1 MRTRC
6 LRWLVGV
13 AVCGAWLQFSMP
25 AWSEGGTECG
35 KPTAEADGWQIAT
48 PNEMGVDAARLCSLN
63 EWLARSTM
71 VNVHAVLVARRGKL
85 LYEAYFTGRD
95 ERWGSNLGEIAHTAE
110 MPHDVRS
117 ISKSVVSLLFG
128 IALDRH
134 LVASI
139 DDPVVDYFPDYADLR
154 TTEKD
159 RIQLQHLLTM
169 TSGIEWDEERSYR
182 DPKNSEIMM
191 IRSSDPYRFVLSQAV
206 KSEPGKVWN
215 YSGGSTQLLAG
226 VLERKT
232 GQPLAEFASEALFAP
247 LGITEFEWVK
257 MPANGE
263 AAAASG
269 LRLRPRDMAKLGELV
284 LENGVWNGHRIVS
297 EEWIKESTKARV
309 DAWDTNRY
317 GYQWWSGESNF
328 GRSGESKFGLNDSR
342 NTSWVAGRG
351 LGGQRIYV
359 VRDYDLV
366 VVITAG
372 LYDSGSQDVS
382 VRDILNNYVL
392 PAIRE

>member
-1 MRTRC
+1 

-48 PNEMGVDAARLCSLN
+48 PDEMGVDASRLCSLN

-85 LYEAYFTGRD
+85 LYEAYFTGSD

-263 AAAASG
+263 ADAAGG

-284 LENGVWNGHRIVS
+284 LENGVWNGLRIVS

-309 DAWDTNRY
+309 DAGDTNRY

-328 GRSGESKFGLNDSR
+328 GRSGESKFGLNDAH
-342 NTSWVAGRG
+342 NTSWVAGWG

-372 LYDSGSQDVS
+372 LYDSRSQDGS
-382 VRDILNNYVL
+382 VLDILNNYVL

>member
-1 MRTRC
+1 MIRRC
-6 LRWLVGV
+6 LRSLVGV
-13 AVCGAWLQFSMP
+13 VVCSVWLQFSMP
-25 AWSEGGTECG
+25 AWSDAGSECG
-35 KPTAEADGWQIAT
+35 KPTAAADGWQIAT
-48 PNEMGVDAARLCSLN
+48 PDEMGVDAAQLCSLN
-63 EWLARSTM
+63 ELLARSTM
-71 VNVHAVLVARRGKL
+71 LNVHAVVVARHGKL
-85 LYEAYFTGRD
+85 IYEAYFTGQD
-95 ERWGSNLGEIAHTAE
+95 ERWGDKLGSVAHTAE

-134 LVASI
+134 LVGSLS
-139 DDPVVDYFPDYADLR
+139 DPVVDYFPDYSDLR
-154 TTEKD
+154 TTDKD
-159 RIQLQHLLTM
+159 QIQLQHLLTM
-169 TSGIEWDEERSYR
+169 TSGIAWDEERSYR

-191 IRSSDPYRFVLSQAV
+191 ILSSDPYRFVLSQPV

-215 YSGGSTQLLAG
+215 YSGGNTQLLAG
-226 VLERKT
+226 VLESKT
-232 GQPLAEFASEALFAP
+232 GRPLAEFASEALFVP
-247 LGITEFEWVK
+247 LGITQFEWVK

-297 EEWIKESTKARV
+297 EGWIKESTTARV
-309 DAWDTNRY
+309 EAWGTNRY
-317 GYQWWSGESNF
+317 GYQWWAGESRF
-328 GRSGESKFGLNDSR
+328 GNAREA
-342 NTSWVAGRG
+342 SWVAGWG

-366 VVITAG
+366 VAIAAG
-372 LYDSGSQDVS
+372 LYDSEAQDPS
-382 VRDILNNYVL
+382 VRHILNAYVL

>member
-6 LRWLVGV
+6 LRLLVGV
-13 AVCGAWLQFSMP
+13 AAFGAWLPFSMP
-25 AWSEGGTECG
+25 AWSETGTDCG
-35 KPTAEADGWQIAT
+35 QPSAAADGWQVAT
-48 PNEMGVDAARLCSLN
+48 PDEMDVDATRFCSLS
-63 EWLARSTM
+63 EMLAKSTWL
-71 VNVHAVLVARRGKL
+71 NVHAVLVVRHGKL
-85 LYEAYFTGRD
+85 VFEAYAAGMD
-95 ERWGSNLGEIAHTAE
+95 ENWGEPLGVVAHDAATK
-110 MPHDVRS
+110 HDVRS
-117 ISKSVVSLLFG
+117 VSKSVVSLLFG

-134 LVASI
+134 LVHSI
-139 DDPVVDYFPDYADLR
+139 DDAVVDYFPDYADLR
-154 TTEKD
+154 TTEKG

-169 TSGIEWDEERSYR
+169 TSGIEWDEQRSYQ

-191 IRSSDPYRFVLSQAV
+191 IGSSDPYRFVLSHAV

-247 LGITEFEWVK
+247 LGITQFEWVK

-309 DAWDTNRY
+309 DTWDINRY
-317 GYQWWSGESNF
+317 GYQWWSGEWT
-328 GRSGESKFGLNDSR
+328 FGLNGSR
-342 NTSWVAGRG
+342 KVSWVAGMG

-366 VVITAG
+366 LVVTAG
-372 LYDSGSQDVS
+372 LYNSAWPDGTI
-382 VRDILNNYVL
+382 RPILNNYVL